1 MRKRKN
7 PAAVATAS
15 GASGFDLAGRQIGH
29 LTTPEPKRLQGQR
42 LAAPIRAELVADN
55 TCIAAGLSVSSIT
68 PVLNLC
74 RALLR
79 AGHDP
84 STPMQ
89 VFRGEVL
96 ALKVRSIGEAAVLEI
111 NGKGTAFIK
120 RRKAVGTSAPMRLR
134 RAP

>member
-1 MRKRKN
+1 MHKKKN
-7 PAAVATAS
+7 PAVVATAS
-15 GASGFDLAGRQIGH
+15 GAGGFDLAGRQIGH
-29 LTTPEPKRLQGQR
+29 LTTPEPKRLQGR

-55 TCIAAGLSVSSIT
+55 TCIAAGLSVSNIT

-74 RALLR
+74 RALIR
-79 AGHDP
+79 GGHDP
-84 STPMQ
+84 ATPMA

-96 ALKVRSIGEAAVLEI
+96 ALKVRSIGEMAVLEI

-120 RRKAVGTSAPMRLR
+120 RRKAVGTGAPMRLG